1 MDELNHHVLQIL
13 SLSSV
18 QELRDDREII
28 DLLQMTQSLV
38 QDYSL
43 LAKERELQIDNS
55 LNHQQ
60 AYLNPSVM
68 KLILSNLISNAIK
81 HSIPGGLVRIGE
93 REGELFIENSCSP
106 EEQEKLAQSFS
117 DNASRKAKGS
127 GMGLFV
133 VKSLL
138 EHEKLPYRFEMK
150 ENRLTFFIAFPKVA
164 QD

>member
-1 MDELNHHVLQIL
+1 
-13 SLSSV
+13 
-18 QELRDDREII
+18 
-28 DLLQMTQSLV
+28 
-38 QDYSL
+38 
-43 LAKERELQIDNS
+43 
-55 LNHQQ
+55 
-60 AYLNPSVM
+60 M

-81 HSIPGGLVRIGE
+81 HSTLGGLVRIGE
-93 REGELFIENSCSP
+93 REGELFIENNCSP

-138 EHEKLPYRFEMK
+138 EHEKLAYRFEIG
-150 ENRLTFFIAFPKVA
+150 ENRLTFFIDFPKVA

>member
-1 MDELNHHVLQIL
+1 
-13 SLSSV
+13 
-18 QELRDDREII
+18 
-28 DLLQMTQSLV
+28 
-38 QDYSL
+38 
-43 LAKERELQIDNS
+43 
-55 LNHQQ
+55 
-60 AYLNPSVM
+60 M

-81 HSIPGGLVRIGE
+81 HSTLGGLVRIGE
-93 REGELFIENSCSP
+93 REGELFIENNCSP

-138 EHEKLPYRFEMK
+138 EHEKLPYRFEVQ

>member
-1 MDELNHHVLQIL
+1 
-13 SLSSV
+13 
-18 QELRDDREII
+18 
-28 DLLQMTQSLV
+28 
-38 QDYSL
+38 
-43 LAKERELQIDNS
+43 
-55 LNHQQ
+55 
-60 AYLNPSVM
+60 M

-81 HSIPGGLVRIGE
+81 HSAPGSLVRIGE
-93 REGELFIENSCSP
+93 REGELFIENNCSP

-150 ENRLTFFIAFPKVA
+150 ENRLTFFIAFPKVT

>member
-1 MDELNHHVLQIL
+1 
-13 SLSSV
+13 
-18 QELRDDREII
+18 
-28 DLLQMTQSLV
+28 
-38 QDYSL
+38 
-43 LAKERELQIDNS
+43 
-55 LNHQQ
+55 
-60 AYLNPSVM
+60 M

-81 HSIPGGLVRIGE
+81 HSVPGDLVRIGE

-138 EHEKLPYRFEMK
+138 EHEKLPYRFEMQ

>member
-1 MDELNHHVLQIL
+1 
-13 SLSSV
+13 
-18 QELRDDREII
+18 
-28 DLLQMTQSLV
+28 
-38 QDYSL
+38 
-43 LAKERELQIDNS
+43 
-55 LNHQQ
+55 
-60 AYLNPSVM
+60 M

-81 HSIPGGLVRIGE
+81 HSVPGGLVRIGE
-93 REGELFIENSCSP
+93 REGELFIENICSP

-138 EHEKLPYRFEMK
+138 EHEKLAYRFEMK
-150 ENRLTFFIAFPKVA
+150 ENRLTFFIALPRVV

>member
-38 QDYSL
+38 QDYAL
-43 LAKERELQIDNS
+43 LAKERELQIENG
-55 LNHQQ
+55 LNHHQ

-81 HSIPGGLVRIGE
+81 HSAPGSLVRIGE
-93 REGELFIENSCSP
+93 REGELFIE
-106 EEQEKLAQSFS
+106 K
-117 DNASRKAKGS
+117 
-127 GMGLFV
+127 
-133 VKSLL
+133 
-138 EHEKLPYRFEMK
+138 
-150 ENRLTFFIAFPKVA
+150 
-164 QD
+164 